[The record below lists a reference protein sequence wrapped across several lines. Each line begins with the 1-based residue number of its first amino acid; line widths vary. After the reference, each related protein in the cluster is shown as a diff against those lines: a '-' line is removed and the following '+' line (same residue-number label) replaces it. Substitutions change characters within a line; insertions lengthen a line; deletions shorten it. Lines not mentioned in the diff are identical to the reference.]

1 MYTERTSPRYL
12 APASQGRSWL
22 GRQGRSSPGAGGERH
37 ASRLA
42 VSCIWLAA
50 CWQGCLRVG
59 GESGYDPEGL
69 PFVLQ
74 FPGWGKQPLP
84 FQWPSLPY
92 PEDFSAPL
100 CPGLMNNFIIWALG
114 DTTGLIHANECLGV
128 L

>member
-1 MYTERTSPRYL
+1 MYTECMSPRYL
-12 APASQGRSWL
+12 ALASPCRSWL
-22 GRQGRSSPGAGGERH
+22 GQRGWSSPGAGGECC

-42 VSCIWLAA
+42 ASCIWLAA

-59 GESGYDPEGL
+59 GDSGYDPEGL

-84 FQWPSLPY
+84 SQRPSLLY
-92 PEDFSAPL
+92 PEDFSALL
-100 CPGLMNNFIIWALG
+100 CPGLMKNFIIWALG
-114 DTTGLIHANECLGV
+114 DTTGLIHANECLGA